1 MSKDQIA
8 ISTSKA
14 NKMLGVLKNSFISR
28 EETLWKKLYTTYVR
42 SQLEFCNQ
50 AWCPYLKGDINK
62 IEKVQRRA
70 TKTAHSM
77 KSSKYPERLAKLNLT
92 TLEERRVRGDLI
104 TFFKINNKLDI
115 INWHNPPKTS
125 APRANK
131 RGQLRRELVPNCLQ
145 RYNFLNNR
153 VAAHWNKLPDHII
166 NSKTLNQFKNK
177 LDQHYRDKNQQ
188 HITS

>member
-1 MSKDQIA
+1 
-8 ISTSKA
+8 
-14 NKMLGVLKNSFISR
+14 
-28 EETLWKKLYTTYVR
+28 
-42 SQLEFCNQ
+42 
-50 AWCPYLKGDINK
+50 
-62 IEKVQRRA
+62 
-70 TKTAHSM
+70 M

-104 TFFKINNKLDI
+104 TFFKINNNLDI

-166 NSKTLNQFKNK
+166 DSKTLNQFKNK

-188 HITS
+188 HITSWHGVSFSNDIPNGLSPFQLKQLLLLNPH

>member
-1 MSKDQIA
+1 MEKVIHKLCQISAWILQTSLVSLLKRWHKQGWKGSEKSHKDC
-8 ISTSKA
+8 SLDDK
-14 NKMLGVLKNSFISR
+14 LELSR
-28 EETLWKKLYTTYVR
+28 ETCQT
-42 SQLEFCNQ
+42 
-50 AWCPYLKGDINK
+50 
-62 IEKVQRRA
+62 
-70 TKTAHSM
+70 
-77 KSSKYPERLAKLNLT
+77 NLT

-104 TFFKINNKLDI
+104 TFFKINNNLDI

-166 NSKTLNQFKNK
+166 DSKTLNQFKNK

-188 HITS
+188 HITSWHGVSFSNDIPNGLSPFQLKQLLLLNPH